1 MKNQVLWQIAMTF
14 ASLSLVAMG
23 GANAVVPEIHRQ
35 IVGAHGWMNDATFAQ
50 LFAIAHA
57 APGPNILLV
66 SLIGWRVA
74 GMAGLAVA
82 TLAMIVPSSVLAFT
96 VGRLV
101 HRLADVPWINVIKA
115 GLVPVAVGLI
125 MAGGVVMGRAAVHSL
140 FSLALTA
147 GGAIF
152 VLFSDRNPLWAI
164 AGGTIISLLGLWVG
178 IVK

>member
-50 LFAIAHA
+50 LFAIAQA
-57 APGPNILLV
+57 APGPNILLA

-82 TLAMIVPSSVLAFT
+82 TLAMIVPASILAFT

-101 HRLADVPWINVIKA
+101 NRLAEAPWISVIKA

-125 MAGGVVMGRAAVHSL
+125 MAGGLVMGRAAVHSL
-140 FSLALTA
+140 FSLAITVGA
-147 GGAIF
+147 AIF

-164 AGGTIISLLGLWVG
+164 AGGTIISLLGLWIG

>member
-50 LFAIAHA
+50 LFAIAQA
-57 APGPNILLV
+57 APGPNILLA

-101 HRLADVPWINVIKA
+101 NRLANGPWINVIKA

-125 MAGGVVMGRAAVHSL
+125 MAGGMVMGRAAVHSL

-147 GGAIF
+147 GGGIF

-164 AGGTIISLLGLWVG
+164 AGGTIISLLGLWFG
-178 IVK
+178 LVK

>member
-1 MKNQVLWQIAMTF
+1 MKNHVLWQIALTF

-35 IVGAHGWMNDATFAQ
+35 VVGAHGWMNDATFAQ
-50 LFAIAHA
+50 LFAIAQA

-74 GMAGLAVA
+74 GMTGLAVA

-101 HRLADVPWINVIKA
+101 NRLADAPWISLTKA

-125 MAGGVVMGRAAVHSL
+125 MAGGMVMARAAVHNL
-140 FSLALTA
+140 FSLGITIGA
-147 GGAIF
+147 AIF
-152 VLFSDRNPLWAI
+152 VLFSGRNPLWAL
-164 AGGTIISLLGLWVG
+164 AGGTIISLLGLWLG
-178 IVK
+178 LVK

>member
-50 LFAIAHA
+50 LFAIAQA
-57 APGPNILLV
+57 APGPNILLA

-101 HRLADVPWINVIKA
+101 NRLANAPWINVIKA

-125 MAGGVVMGRAAVHSL
+125 MAGGMVMGRAAVHSL

-147 GGAIF
+147 GGVIF

-164 AGGTIISLLGLWVG
+164 AGGTFISLLGLWFG
-178 IVK
+178 LVK